1 LLGLSLTAILR
12 MNSTS
17 IAQKLTAGTNFATA
31 YLMSHLLIN
40 DIIQSEKAK
49 TVEQAFAVVQ
59 KIRTTAPKR
68 ENLVLDFSGI
78 TWVTSQFAD
87 RLVRALATFYG
98 EDFKQKLQVS
108 GIEKTNVMFP
118 SLWES
123 AIEKFGL
130 AEA

>member
-1 LLGLSLTAILR
+1 
-12 MNSTS
+12 MNSIS
-17 IAQKLTAGTNFATA
+17 IAQKLTSGTNFATA

-49 TVEQAFAVVQ
+49 TVEQAFTVVQ
-59 KIRTTAPKR
+59 KVRATTKKQ
-68 ENLVLDFSGI
+68 EDLVLDFSGI
-78 TWVTSQFAD
+78 SWITSQFAD
-87 RLVRALATFYG
+87 RLVRALVTFYG
-98 EDFKQKLQVS
+98 EDFKQKLHVT
-108 GIEKTNVMFP
+108 GIEKTNVMFS

>member
-1 LLGLSLTAILR
+1 LLSLSLTAILR
-12 MNSTS
+12 MNSIS
-17 IAQKLTAGTNFATA
+17 IAKKLTAGTNFATA

-40 DIIQSEKAK
+40 DIIRSEKAK

-59 KIRTTAPKR
+59 KIRATTPKR
-68 ENLVLDFSGI
+68 EELVLDFSGI
-78 TWVTSQFAD
+78 TWITSQFAD

-98 EDFKQKLQVS
+98 EDFKQKLHVT